1 MLIFNK
7 QFRTEEKTISALIKK
22 IDKSGTVARSYVGN
36 NTEKYEFDTFDVSF
50 VMNPGD
56 KRIVVVDKMGDEIL
70 SMDCNYDPYDEM
82 QEARSM
88 WFGQTLENARRR
100 YGKAQATKALKNATG
115 RVSRFFSAKSKKK
128 SQQDA
133 AINALNRV
141 KHL

>member
-22 IDKSGTVARSYVGN
+22 IDKSGTIVRSYVG

-56 KRIVVVDKMGDEIL
+56 KRIVVVDKIGNEIL

-82 QEARSM
+82 QEARSI
-88 WFGQTLENARRR
+88 WFSQTLENARRR
-100 YGKAQATKALKNATG
+100 YGKEQATKALKNAAKFAAKAFG
-115 RVSRFFSAKSKKK
+115 LKSKKK

-133 AINALNRV
+133 AMNALNRV
-141 KHL
+141 RNL